1 MITNPEYIVRWFK
14 EIDLDYYMFH
24 LNNSLYHQYDEE
36 RFQWKFLQS
45 PYKLDILP
53 IAIVEERKTGK
64 SVGFNSF
71 LPLVI
76 RTGNT
81 IIPIVQ
87 GCDGYIER
95 DHRRKGLF
103 QKTIHFMTDYFSDQ
117 GPELL
122 LGFNF
127 VESLGAAKKA
137 GSISTA
143 LINRWSFKP
152 NRIEI
157 ALDPISDLSV
167 IRTNHIRVHDIYQIN
182 LKNQVIHMHRTQEYL
197 DWRFNRSPLRDYK
210 LFEYQTGDHSGYIV
224 VSSIED
230 EEGKTELS
238 IDDYF
243 PVFPDANLFFTI
255 LRDILKEFQDIDVI
269 ELYTRSNDVL
279 DRALFQIGLEK
290 DLEPRYTL
298 IMKPIKKEITG
309 DEILRGGV
317 NLSNIENWHITKS
330 DIY

>member
-14 EIDLDYYMFH
+14 EVDLDYYMFH
-24 LNNSLYHQYDEE
+24 LNNSLYNQYDEE

-45 PYKLDILP
+45 PYKLDIVP

-71 LPLVI
+71 LPLEI
-76 RTGNT
+76 KTDNT

-143 LINRWSFKP
+143 LINRWFFKP

-157 ALDPISDLSV
+157 GLDPISDLSV
-167 IRTNHIRVHDIYQIN
+167 IRTNHRRVHDIYQFN
-182 LKNQVIHMHRTQEYL
+182 SKNQVIHLHRTQEYL
-197 DWRFNRSPLRDYK
+197 DWRFMKSPLRDYI
-210 LFEYQTGDHSGYIV
+210 LFEYQTGDHNGYIV

-230 EEGKTELS
+230 EEGKMELS

-243 PVFPDANLFFTI
+243 PVFTDANLFFTI

-269 ELYTRSNDVL
+269 ELYTRNNDVI
-279 DRALFQIGLEK
+279 DRALIQIGLEK
-290 DLEPRYTL
+290 DQEPRYTI

-309 DEILRGGV
+309 DQILRDGV